1 MYANV
6 LEYLEHTASED
17 GKKTAAVMENESIS
31 RDDMIMVS
39 RQIGTGITYL
49 TAPKKPVAILAK
61 KSIETLCAF
70 FGAAYAGCFY
80 VMLNPQLP
88 AVRLKSILNTLGAQ
102 FLLTDSESYE
112 LGKSLCG
119 NAILIEDVKRE
130 ADLERLENIR
140 SKMIDTDP
148 LYALFTSGSTGT
160 PKGVLVSHRNVISFI
175 EDFTS
180 TFDITDKDVIAN
192 QAPFDFDV
200 SVKDIYSSLKTGAR
214 LVLIPARLF
223 SQPME
228 LVDYLDEN
236 NVTTL
241 IWAVS
246 ALCLIS
252 TFHCLEY
259 RRPGNIRKVLFSGE
273 VMPIKHLNEWRK
285 SYPDAM
291 FVNLYGPTE
300 ITCNCTYHIVDK
312 GREYEN
318 GIPIGNA
325 FKNREIILLD
335 DNNRRIEERNAVGEI
350 CVRGSSVSLGYF
362 NNEEQTS
369 KAFVQNPLNRMYPDI
384 IYKTGDLAKYNE
396 NNELVFCGRK
406 DFQIKYMGHRIEL
419 EEIEKSMGNVP
430 QVSRACCV
438 FDEGKSKLYGFY
450 TGDIDKKSL
459 HGVLRDLLPEYMV
472 PGILRQVDEFPIN
485 KNGKTDRKR
494 LVELYGGRR
503 K

>member
-6 LEYLEHTASED
+6 LEYLEHTASGD

-31 RDDMIMVS
+31 RDDMIMAS

-88 AVRLKSILNTLGAQ
+88 TVRLKSILNTLDAQ

-112 LGKSLCG
+112 LGKSLCA

-130 ADLERLENIR
+130 ADLQRLENIR

-200 SVKDIYSSLKTGAR
+200 SVKDIYSSLKTGAK

-259 RRPGNIRKVLFSGE
+259 RRPDNIRKVLFSGE

-312 GREYEN
+312 DREYGS

-335 DNNRRIEERNAVGEI
+335 DNNRRIEDSNAVGEI

-430 QVSRACCV
+430 QVSRAFCV

-450 TGDIDKKSL
+450 IGDIDKKSL
-459 HGVLRDLLPEYMV
+459 HGILRDMLPEYMV
-472 PGILRQVDEFPIN
+472 PGILRQIDEFPIN